1 MVKFISMT
9 VYSVHYGED
18 VERLMN
24 ALMHQFNKL
33 SNVTFLDM
41 QLVAVGKMLSGVI
54 VYRENPVQEQKDEE
68 VKKPWIGMQRITE
81 PKTQQVDSTD
91 QDWFTYNA
99 PQAL

>member
-9 VYSVHYGED
+9 GYNTHYGAD

-24 ALMHQFNKL
+24 ALMQQFNGL

-41 QLVAVGKMLSGVI
+41 QLVAMGTILSGVI

-68 VKKPWIGMQRITE
+68 VKKPWIGMQGTAE
-81 PKTQQVDSTD
+81 PSTQNTKVAE
-91 QDWFTYNA
+91 DWFKYTS
-99 PQAL
+99 